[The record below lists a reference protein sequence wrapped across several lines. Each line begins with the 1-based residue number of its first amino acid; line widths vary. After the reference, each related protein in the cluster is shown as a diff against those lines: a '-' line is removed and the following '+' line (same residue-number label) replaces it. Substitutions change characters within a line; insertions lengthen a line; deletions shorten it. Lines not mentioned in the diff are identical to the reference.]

1 MVNSQ
6 TPKGERRVLSLLF
19 SDLAGSTELSSVLD
33 AEDLREVYQQTREV
47 AFAAAEKYGGRV
59 KDFMGD
65 GILAYFG
72 FPTALERGAQAAV
85 NAALEMV
92 REVSLRR
99 WPMVEREGLVLQMR
113 VGIHTGEVVV
123 GDMGK
128 LGGAHEPDAVVGAAP
143 IIASRLQA
151 VGALNSVTIS
161 RATYE
166 LIEGQFLCRELPA
179 VILKGVAEPMSLY
192 EVLAPAG
199 VRTQVERMAT
209 RRSRPLV
216 GRTAEIERLRAAW
229 QVARNGG
236 TPGICVRG
244 EAGIGKSRL
253 MAELKS
259 SLRGDEEARVWEF
272 QCSPYHAN
280 TSWFAV
286 ADTLRHQVCD
296 FAEDDDD
303 AARLTKLRAAL
314 DRAGLYNP
322 LHLWLLA
329 DLLGLPFA
337 EEELAATLAPEARK
351 RPLMEL
357 LAALFPALA
366 GGQPALYEFNDAH
379 WMDASTAEWLPLLRQ
394 ELTGGGLLALTTR
407 PEAPAVEP
415 FLVGL
420 EMIPLDGLADDDVES
435 LARSV
440 AGGRILPQEVIAH
453 IARSCSGVPL
463 FVEEMTT
470 AQLLSGEL
478 EQQEDHYSL
487 KQWSPARQLPFSLR
501 DLLQSRLDAFGA
513 GDREVAQV
521 CAVIGSD
528 VTPRFVSTVLGERAP
543 ERTEASLTRL
553 AEAGFFVRDPDG
565 ESYTIRHALIQ
576 NAAYES
582 MLKAARSRFHRR
594 VAELLQADALEGFR
608 APPELIAEHFT
619 QAGLLDVA
627 ATRWLQAAQ
636 LALRRS
642 AVAEAVALARRGLA
656 VLAEIDYP
664 RSLREV
670 QVSLVTTLGT
680 ALVASKGFAS
690 LEAAAAFREAESLLV
705 GVDDPQ
711 KLFPALWGLCITH
724 LMRGQLNPA
733 LGYATRMLEIGRV
746 EPSGSLLIE
755 ALWTR
760 GATLFWL
767 GRLDEAEAHLTE
779 AVAVYRPEHHANA
792 HLFGQDPGIAARVYL
807 MQLRAFRLQVG
818 EATECTRECLELA
831 RRLRHPHSLAWAMAG
846 GAMVRLLLGD
856 VDGTLEN
863 GPRTI
868 EYCMQQQHPFWLSA
882 MKMMTGWA
890 LTQKGQVA
898 EGLKM
903 VREGFAL
910 YEMLGTNLISP
921 VFCALLA
928 DCCSTAGNPT
938 EAASWAARA
947 RDMVE
952 RNNER
957 LSLPIVLMTDGQL
970 MLRAGGPE
978 ALKAESCFREALEC
992 ARGQHATLR
1001 EIQAAA
1007 LLAQTLMGQSRMPE
1021 AVATLTPY
1029 APMILSPEAPEFLR
1043 PLAALFGPPTPAK
1056 TAV

>member
-1 MVNSQ
+1 M
-6 TPKGERRVLSLLF
+6 LSLLF
-19 SDLAGSTELSSVLD
+19 SDLAGSAELSSILD
-33 AEDLREVYQQTREV
+33 AEDLREIYQQTREV
-47 AFAAAEKYGGRV
+47 AYAAVEKYGGRV

-72 FPTALERGAQAAV
+72 YPMALERGAQAAV
-85 NAALEMV
+85 NAGLEMV
-92 REVSLRR
+92 REVALRR
-99 WPMVEREGLVLQMR
+99 WPMVERAGQILQMR

-128 LGGAHEPDAVVGAAP
+128 IGGAHEPDAVVGAAP

-151 VGALNSVTIS
+151 VGALNAVTIS
-161 RATYE
+161 RSTYE
-166 LIEGQFLCRELPA
+166 LIAGQFQCRELPA
-179 VILKGVAEPMSLY
+179 VTLKGVPEPMSLF
-192 EVLAPAG
+192 EVLSPEG
-199 VRTQVERMAT
+199 VRTQVERMVT
-209 RRSRPLV
+209 RCTRPLV
-216 GRTAEIERLRAAW
+216 GRSMELERLQAAW
-229 QVARNGG
+229 QTASRSGHSGV
-236 TPGICVRG
+236 CVKG

-253 MAELKS
+253 MAELKAT
-259 SLRGDEEARVWEF
+259 LRAGEKSGVWEF

-286 ADTLRHQVCD
+286 ADALRHQVCD
-296 FAEDDDD
+296 FSDDDTD
-303 AARLTKLRAAL
+303 ADRITKLETAL
-314 DRAGLYNP
+314 HRAGLADP
-322 LHLWLLA
+322 VHFWLLA
-329 DLLGLPFA
+329 DLLGLPYA
-337 EEELAATLAPEARK
+337 QSELDAALAPEARK

-357 LAALFPALA
+357 LASLFPALS

-379 WMDASTAEWLPLLRQ
+379 WIDATTAEWLPLLRRH
-394 ELTGGGLLALTTR
+394 LNGGGLIAFTTR
-407 PEAPAVEP
+407 PDAPTLEP
-415 FLVGL
+415 FLEGL
-420 EMIPLDGLADDDVES
+420 EVIALSGLADAEVES

-440 AGGRILPQEVIAH
+440 AGGRILPREVVAH
-453 IARSCSGVPL
+453 IARTCSGVPL

-478 EQQEDHYSL
+478 EEQENHYSL
-487 KQWSPARQLPFSLR
+487 KQWSPERHLPFSLR
-501 DLLQSRLDAFGA
+501 DLLQSRLDQFGV

-528 VTPRFVSTVLGERAP
+528 VTPRFVAAVLGEKAP
-543 ERTEASLTRL
+543 ERTEASLGRL
-553 AEAGFFVRDPDG
+553 ADAGFFTRDADG
-565 ESYTIRHALIQ
+565 ESYSIRHALIQ

-594 VAELLQADALEGFR
+594 IAELLQTDALDGFR

-627 ATRWLQAAQ
+627 AAHWLQSAQ
-636 LALRRS
+636 SASRRS

-656 VLAEIDYP
+656 VLSEIGYP
-664 RSLREV
+664 PSLREV

-690 LEAAAAFREAESLLV
+690 LEAATAFREAESLLA

-733 LGYATRMLEIGRV
+733 LDYATRMLEIGRGDA
-746 EPSGSLLIE
+746 SGAFLIE

-779 AVAVYRPEHHANA
+779 AVAIYRPEHHANA
-792 HLFGQDPGIAARVYL
+792 HLFGQDPGVAARVYL
-807 MQLRAFRLQVG
+807 MQLRAFRLQAG
-818 EATECTRECLELA
+818 EASACARECLELA

-868 EYCMQQQHPFWLSA
+868 EYCMQQEHPFWLSA

-898 EGLKM
+898 DGLKM

-928 DCCSTAGNPT
+928 DCCSTAGDPV

-957 LSLPIVLMTDGQL
+957 LSLPVVLLTDGQL
-970 MLRAGGPE
+970 MLRAGGAE
-978 ALKAESCFREALEC
+978 ALRAESCFREALEC
-992 ARGQHATLR
+992 ARGQGALLR

-1007 LLAQTLMGQSRMPE
+1007 LLAQCLLGQGRAPE
-1021 AVATLTPY
+1021 AITALTPY
-1029 APMILSPEAPEFLR
+1029 AAVITSPDAPEFLR
-1043 PLAALFGPPTPAK
+1043 PLAALFGAPVLAG
-1056 TAV
+1056 AEE

>member
-1 MVNSQ
+1 MVHSQ

-19 SDLAGSTELSSVLD
+19 SDLAGSAELSSILD
-33 AEDLREVYQQTREV
+33 PEDLREVYQQTREI
-47 AFAAAEKYGGRV
+47 AFAAVEKYGGRV

-72 FPTALERGAQAAV
+72 FPQALERGAQAAV
-85 NAALEMV
+85 NAALQMV
-92 REVSLRR
+92 REVELRR
-99 WPMVEREGLVLQMR
+99 WPMVEREGLALQMR
-113 VGIHTGEVVV
+113 VGIHTGEVLI

-128 LGGAHEPDAVVGAAP
+128 MGGAHEPDAVVGAAP
-143 IIASRLQA
+143 IIANRLQ
-151 VGALNSVTIS
+151 GAGAPNSVTIS
-161 RATYE
+161 RSTYD
-166 LIEGQFLCRELPA
+166 LIEGQFHCRALPS
-179 VILKGVAEPMSLY
+179 VILKGMGEPMAVF
-192 EVLAPAG
+192 EVLAPGG
-199 VRTQVERMAT
+199 VRVQVERMAT
-209 RRSRPLV
+209 RPTRPLV
-216 GRTAEIERLRAAW
+216 GREAEFARLQSAW
-229 QVARNGG
+229 QSACDGG
-236 TPGICVRG
+236 ATGVCIKG

-253 MAELKS
+253 LAELK
-259 SLRGDEEARVWEF
+259 ARVQTNAEGGIWEF

-286 ADTLRHQVCD
+286 TDALRHQVCD
-296 FAEDDDD
+296 FSEEDSDET
-303 AARLTKLRAAL
+303 RLEKLRAAL
-314 DRAGLYNP
+314 DRAGQREAV
-322 LHLWLLA
+322 HLWLLA

-337 EEELAATLAPEARK
+337 EVELGAMLAPEARK

-357 LAALFPALA
+357 LATLFPVLS
-366 GGQPALYEFNDAH
+366 GGRPTLYEFNDAH

-394 ELTGGGLLALTTR
+394 HLTAGGMLAVTTR
-407 PEAPAVEP
+407 PDASTVEP
-415 FLVGL
+415 HVTDFEVIALTGL
-420 EMIPLDGLADDDVES
+420 DDEDVES

-440 AGGRILPQEVIAH
+440 AGGRILPTEVVTH
-453 IARSCSGVPL
+453 IARTCSGVPL
-463 FVEEMTT
+463 FVEELTA
-470 AQLLSGEL
+470 AQLVSGEL
-478 EQQEDHYSL
+478 EEQEGHYSL
-487 KQWSPARQLPFSLR
+487 KQWSPARHLPLSLR
-501 DLLQSRLDAFGA
+501 DLLQSRLDQFGV

-528 VTPRFVSTVLGERAP
+528 VTPRFVATVLGEKAP
-543 ERTEASLTRL
+543 DRTQASLKRL
-553 AEAGFFVRDPDG
+553 ADAGFFVRDPNG
-565 ESYTIRHALIQ
+565 ESYSIRHALIQ

-582 MLKAARSRFHRR
+582 MLKAARARFHRR
-594 VAELLQADALEGFR
+594 VAELLQGDPIEGFR

-627 ATRWLQAAQ
+627 AARWLQSAHA
-636 LALRRS
+636 ALRHS
-642 AVAEAVALARRGLA
+642 AVAEAVALARRGLS
-656 VLAEIDYP
+656 VLAEIGYP
-664 RSLREV
+664 PSLREV

-690 LEAAAAFREAESLLV
+690 LEAAGAFREAESLLA

-733 LGYATRMLEIGRV
+733 LGYATRMLEIGRA
-746 EPSGSLLIE
+746 EPGGGFLIE

-767 GRLDEAEAHLTE
+767 GRLDEAEVHLTE
-779 AVAVYRPEHHANA
+779 AVASYRPEHHANA
-792 HLFGQDPGIAARVYL
+792 HLFGQDPGVAARVYL
-807 MQLRAFRLQVG
+807 MQLRAFRLQAV
-818 EATECTRECLELA
+818 EAAACASECLELA
-831 RRLRHPHSLAWAMAG
+831 TRLRHPHSLAWAMAG

-856 VDGTLEN
+856 VDGTLAN

-890 LTQKGQVA
+890 LTQKGQIADGV
-898 EGLKM
+898 KM

-928 DCCSTAGNPT
+928 DCCSIAGDPV
-938 EAASWAARA
+938 EAASWAARG

-957 LSLPIVLMTDGQL
+957 LSLPVVLMTDGQL
-970 MLRAGGPE
+970 MQRAGGSE
-978 ALKAESCFREALEC
+978 APKAESCYREALEC
-992 ARGQHATLR
+992 AQGQGATLR

-1007 LLAQTLMGQSRMPE
+1007 LLAQTLLGQGRSSE
-1021 AVATLTPY
+1021 AVATLAPY
-1029 APMILSPEAPEFLR
+1029 VSVITSPEAPEFLR
-1043 PLAALFGPPTPAK
+1043 PLAALFMAPRAEGVGA
-1056 TAV
+1056 